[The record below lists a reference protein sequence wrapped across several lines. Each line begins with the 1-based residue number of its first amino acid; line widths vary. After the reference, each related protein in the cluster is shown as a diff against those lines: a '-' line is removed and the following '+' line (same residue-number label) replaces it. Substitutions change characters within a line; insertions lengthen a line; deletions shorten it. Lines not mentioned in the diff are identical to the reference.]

1 MLFAFEKD
9 FADSLQCI
17 PMEVRLKLD
26 TCGVKLKLVHWN
38 KLSHEERLALID
50 RPCSGEEIAEYRDF
64 LQNLITEKS
73 GTPAGELAIDPH
85 PPWLDDTTLPA
96 DVQTQAG
103 KVGETITLAQWA
115 GLTPLQRF
123 ALIKLSRSS
132 HENANFLPA
141 MKEFNLV

>member
-38 KLSHEERLALID
+38 KFSHEERLALID
-50 RPCSGEEIAEYRDF
+50 RPCSGDQITEYRDF
-64 LQNLITEKS
+64 LQNLVTEKS

-85 PPWLDDTTLPA
+85 PPWLDDTTLPVE
-96 DVQTQAG
+96 VQTQAA